1 MLDSD
6 SNFTEP
12 KDLALAIV
20 TERDAITFTLVLLKG
35 FEHPSLSGHMICAYA
50 I

>member
-1 MLDSD
+1 MFGCD

-20 TERDAITFTLVLLKG
+20 VERDAITFTIILLK
-35 FEHPSLSGHMICAYA
+35 
-50 I
+50 